1 MSLPAHRRRLIINA
15 LAAGG
20 VLALGGLTAVWLVA
34 TKPHPERREAGV
46 HVPSVEVVTIEPR
59 VFEAPIVGYGTVRPK
74 RQVKII
80 PEVSGQLVQ
89 VHEDLAVGNV
99 IRRGELL
106 FEIDP
111 RPHVS
116 QVKQI
121 EAEIARLEVG
131 LKQHEQERESLS
143 QRVELARQRQELTRQ
158 ALERDRKLLAQGSAT
173 ELEVDTQLDR
183 HLRQCDEV
191 LGYESRLAMIP
202 LLIQETQELLH
213 IKRAQLDEANLR
225 VSKTRIYCPFDAR
238 VDAVLAQ
245 NTQVVMAHLQMAV
258 LTDLE
263 ALELPVVIDPRE
275 LRWTDLAAFADVDGE
290 PVESSPQVRVTW
302 TLFGQEL
309 SWTGRITRLERLDE
323 VTRTAHVIVEI
334 RDVALKVATDKG
346 HSHPPL
352 STGMFCRAELPTE
365 PLEDALVVPWQ
376 AIHDR
381 QTVYVFEPE
390 ADGSGHGRLVVKR
403 VPTLRRV
410 GEQVLVAYR
419 GGVDSAQADD
429 VDSVC
434 ELKPGDRVVVSPLPR
449 AVEGMR
455 LAVGDVM
462 TAAAPQ
468 GELAPSPGMA
478 MGQRAV
484 AERSVSAG
492 LSYAVLGGVR

>member
-1 MSLPAHRRRLIINA
+1 MSLPAHRRRLMINS

-20 VLALGGLTAVWLVA
+20 VLALGGLMAVWLVA
-34 TKPHPERREAGV
+34 TKPHPQRREAGI

-111 RPHVS
+111 RPHAS

-121 EAEIARLEVG
+121 EAEIARLGVG
-131 LKQHEQERESLS
+131 LRQHEQEQESLS

-158 ALERDRKLLAQGSAT
+158 SLERDRRLLAQGSAT
-173 ELEVDTQLDR
+173 ELEVESQLDR

-275 LRWTDLAAFADVDGE
+275 LRWTDLAAFADAEGE

-309 SWTGRITRLERLDE
+309 SWTGWITRLERLDE

-365 PLEDALVVPWQ
+365 PLEDALVVPWH

-419 GGVDSAQADD
+419 GGVDSSQADD
-429 VDSVC
+429 VGSVC

-455 LAVGDVM
+455 LAVSEVM

-468 GELAPSPGMA
+468 SEPVPSRVMA
-478 MGQRAV
+478 MGERAV
-484 AERSVSAG
+484 AERTRPAG

>member
-1 MSLPAHRRRLIINA
+1 ML
-15 LAAGG
+15 
-20 VLALGGLTAVWLVA
+20 VLGGLAAAWLVA
-34 TKPHPERREAGV
+34 TKPRPQRREAGT

-59 VFEAPIVGYGTVRPK
+59 VFDAPIVGYGTVRPK

-80 PEVSGQLVQ
+80 PEVSGQLVK

-99 IRRGELL
+99 IRRDELL
-106 FEIDP
+106 FEIDS
-111 RPHVS
+111 RPHAS

-121 EAEIARLEVG
+121 EAEIARLKVG
-131 LKQHEQERESLS
+131 LRQHEQEQESLS

-158 ALERDRKLLAQGSAT
+158 SLERDRRLLAQGSAT
-173 ELEVDTQLDR
+173 ELEVEAQLDR
-183 HLRQCDEV
+183 HLRQSDEV

-202 LLIQETQELLH
+202 LLIQETQELLR

-225 VSKTRIYCPFDAR
+225 VAKTRVYCPFDAR

-275 LRWTDLAAFADVDGE
+275 LRWTNLAAFADAEGG
-290 PVESSPQVRVTW
+290 PLESPAQVRVTW

-309 SWTGRITRLERLDE
+309 SWTGRVTRLERLDE

-334 RDVALKVATDKG
+334 RDVALKVDTGKG
-346 HSHPPL
+346 RAHPPL
-352 STGMFCRAELPTE
+352 STGMFCRAELPTV
-365 PLEDALVVPWQ
+365 PLEDALVVPWH

-390 ADGSGHGRLVVKR
+390 ADDSRHGRLVVKR

-410 GEQVLVAYR
+410 GEQVLVAY
-419 GGVDSAQADD
+419 GDAVDSAQANGAG
-429 VDSVC
+429 SVC

-455 LAVGDVM
+455 LAVSEVV
-462 TAAAPQ
+462 TADASQ
-468 GELAPSPGMA
+468 GGPASSRVAVRQTETA
-478 MGQRAV
+478 RARDEG
-484 AERSVSAG
+484 ARRAG